1 MKNTTN
7 ENGEASEASQL
18 KENLMKSVDVAR
30 SRLGRYLIR
39 LVQISRF
46 MFSVTRWDV
55 AEAFNH
61 VRMNKWVF
69 PLVLFRPRAILFI
82 CFGATQH
89 LIETKRPLKRDCGAR
104 FKKKISNSSN
114 VNIFRARLNDPAA
127 FLLPS
132 VCHWISLLFFRSFA
146 TNSSVPKCFKRLL
159 EINIL

>member
-89 LIETKRPLKRDCGAR
+89 LIETKRPLKRDCGAG
-104 FKKKISNSSN
+104 FKKKKYQTRQTWTFSELVWMIPQR
-114 VNIFRARLNDPAA
+114 FF
-127 FLLPS
+127 FLLC
-132 VCHWISLLFFRSFA
+132 VTESLF
-146 TNSSVPKCFKRLL
+146 CFLDPLPQIHLCQNVSKGSLK
-159 EINIL
+159 